1 MEYLYELGNRR
12 EWNELEKV
20 LHEILSCDGFHKL
33 KAQALEYAVFMGLQ
47 RKEQRQALG
56 GCPACFLILKG
67 VVISSHET
75 NRFS

>member
-1 MEYLYELGNRR
+1 MASMLGNRLGV
-12 EWNELEKV
+12 NV
-20 LHEILSCDGFHKL
+20 NIGNTQNACTDGKTIYLPPLPADADERLYCLVNGF
-33 KAQALEYAVFMGLQ
+33 
-47 RKEQRQALG
+47 R

>member
-1 MEYLYELGNRR
+1 MQQEQEPKNRKP
-12 EWNELEKV
+12 LEK
-20 LHEILSCDGFHKL
+20 L
-33 KAQALEYAVFMGLQ
+33 AEYAAGFLSNLAVAGM
-47 RKEQRQALG
+47 ALAIFR